1 MRLTPLDIQ
10 QMVFKVRMRGYD
22 CQEVRQFLEDL
33 SQTVES
39 LNHENSALREKLA
52 ATEEQL
58 AALKKAE
65 TTLTHTLLSTQAMAD
80 DMKEI
85 AQRDAALLVKEAEF
99 KAAEMLRDARQE
111 LVVLQREIAD
121 IRKQRLLGIER
132 LRSTLRTFERV
143 LEIEEEEEEHSSVSD
158 ITGKMT
164 RSPDR

>member
-10 QMVFKVRMRGYD
+10 QMVFKTRMRGYD
-22 CQEVRQFLEDL
+22 CQEVKHFLEDL
-33 SQTVES
+33 AQTVES
-39 LNHENSALREKLA
+39 LNHENGALREKVA

-58 AALKKAE
+58 NALKKAE
-65 TTLTHTLLSTQAMAD
+65 TTLSHTLISTQAMAD

-99 KAAEMLRDARQE
+99 KAAEILREARQE
-111 LVVLQREIAD
+111 FVALQREISD

-143 LEIEEEEEEHSSVSD
+143 LEIEEEEEEHSNTSD
-158 ITGKMT
+158 MTKLT

>member
-22 CQEVRQFLEDL
+22 CREVKQFLEDL

-58 AALKKAE
+58 TALKKAE
-65 TTLTHTLLSTQAMAD
+65 TTLTHTLISTQAMAD

-111 LVVLQREIAD
+111 LVVLQREISD
-121 IRKQRLLGIER
+121 LRKQRLLGIER

-143 LEIEEEEEEHSSVSD
+143 LEIEEEEEEHSKVSD
-158 ITGKMT
+158 MTEKLT

>member
-10 QMVFKVRMRGYD
+10 QMVFKTRMRGYD
-22 CQEVRQFLEDL
+22 CQEVKHFLEDL
-33 SQTVES
+33 AQTVES
-39 LNHENSALREKLA
+39 LNHENGALREKVA

-58 AALKKAE
+58 GALKKAE
-65 TTLTHTLLSTQAMAD
+65 TTLTHTLISTQAMAD

-99 KAAEMLRDARQE
+99 KAAEILREARQE
-111 LVVLQREIAD
+111 FVALQREISD

-143 LEIEEEEEEHSSVSD
+143 LEIEEEEEEHSNTSD
-158 ITGKMT
+158 MTKLT

>member
-10 QMVFKVRMRGYD
+10 QMVFKTRMRGYD
-22 CQEVRQFLEDL
+22 CQEVKHFLEDL
-33 SQTVES
+33 AQTVES
-39 LNHENSALREKLA
+39 LNHENGALREKVA

-58 AALKKAE
+58 NALKKAE
-65 TTLTHTLLSTQAMAD
+65 TTLTHTLISTQAMAD

-99 KAAEMLRDARQE
+99 KAAEILREARQE
-111 LVVLQREIAD
+111 FVALQREISD

-143 LEIEEEEEEHSSVSD
+143 LEIEEEEEEHSNTSD
-158 ITGKMT
+158 MTKLT

>member
-10 QMVFKVRMRGYD
+10 QMVFKTRMRGYD
-22 CQEVRQFLEDL
+22 CQEVKHFLEDL
-33 SQTVES
+33 AQTVES
-39 LNHENSALREKLA
+39 LNHENGALREKVA

-58 AALKKAE
+58 SALKKAE
-65 TTLTHTLLSTQAMAD
+65 TTLTHTLISTQAMAD

-99 KAAEMLRDARQE
+99 KAAEILREARQE
-111 LVVLQREIAD
+111 FVALQREISD

-143 LEIEEEEEEHSSVSD
+143 LEIEEEEEEHSNTSD
-158 ITGKMT
+158 MT
-164 RSPDR
+164 KLTPSPDR

>member
-10 QMVFKVRMRGYD
+10 QMVFKTRMRGYD
-22 CQEVRQFLEDL
+22 CQEVKHFLEDL
-33 SQTVES
+33 AQTVES
-39 LNHENSALREKLA
+39 LNHENGTFREKVA

-58 AALKKAE
+58 SALKKAE
-65 TTLTHTLLSTQAMAD
+65 TTLTHTLISTQAMAD

-99 KAAEMLRDARQE
+99 KAAEILREARQE
-111 LVVLQREIAD
+111 FVALQREISD

-143 LEIEEEEEEHSSVSD
+143 LEIEEEEEEHSNTSD
-158 ITGKMT
+158 MTKLT

>member
-10 QMVFKVRMRGYD
+10 QMVFKTRMRGYD
-22 CQEVRQFLEDL
+22 CQEVKHFLEDL
-33 SQTVES
+33 AQTVES
-39 LNHENSALREKLA
+39 LNHENGALREKVA

-58 AALKKAE
+58 SALKKAE
-65 TTLTHTLLSTQAMAD
+65 TTLTHTLISTQAMAD

-99 KAAEMLRDARQE
+99 KAAEILREARQE
-111 LVVLQREIAD
+111 FVALQREISD

-143 LEIEEEEEEHSSVSD
+143 LEIEEEDEEHSNTSD
-158 ITGKMT
+158 MTKLT

>member
-10 QMVFKVRMRGYD
+10 QMVFKTRMRGYD
-22 CQEVRQFLEDL
+22 CQEVKHFLEDL
-33 SQTVES
+33 AQTVES
-39 LNHENSALREKLA
+39 LNHENGTLREKVA

-58 AALKKAE
+58 SALKKAE
-65 TTLTHTLLSTQAMAD
+65 TTLTHTLISTQAMAD

-99 KAAEMLRDARQE
+99 KAAEILREARQE
-111 LVVLQREIAD
+111 FVALQREISD

-143 LEIEEEEEEHSSVSD
+143 LEIEEEEEEHSNTSD
-158 ITGKMT
+158 MTKLT

>member
-1 MRLTPLDIQ
+1 MRLTPVDIQ
-10 QMVFKVRMRGYD
+10 QMVFKTRMRGYD
-22 CQEVRQFLEDL
+22 CQEVKHFLEDL
-33 SQTVES
+33 AQTVES
-39 LNHENSALREKLA
+39 LNHENGALREKVA

-58 AALKKAE
+58 SALKKAE
-65 TTLTHTLLSTQAMAD
+65 TTLTHTLISTQAMAD

-99 KAAEMLRDARQE
+99 KAAEILREARQE
-111 LVVLQREIAD
+111 FVALQREISD

-143 LEIEEEEEEHSSVSD
+143 LEIEEEEEEHSNTSD
-158 ITGKMT
+158 MTKLT

>member
-10 QMVFKVRMRGYD
+10 QMVFKTRMRGYD
-22 CQEVRQFLEDL
+22 CQEVKHFLEDL
-33 SQTVES
+33 AQTVES
-39 LNHENSALREKLA
+39 LNHENGALREKVV

-58 AALKKAE
+58 NALKKAE
-65 TTLTHTLLSTQAMAD
+65 TTLTHTLISTQAMAD

-99 KAAEMLRDARQE
+99 KAAEILREARQE
-111 LVVLQREIAD
+111 FVALQREISD

-143 LEIEEEEEEHSSVSD
+143 LEIEEEEEEHSNTSD
-158 ITGKMT
+158 MTKLT

>member
-10 QMVFKVRMRGYD
+10 QMVFKTRMRGYD
-22 CQEVRQFLEDL
+22 CQEVKHFLEDL
-33 SQTVES
+33 AQTVES
-39 LNHENSALREKLA
+39 LNHENGTLREKVA

-58 AALKKAE
+58 SALKKAE
-65 TTLTHTLLSTQAMAD
+65 TTLTHTLIPTQAMAD

-99 KAAEMLRDARQE
+99 KAAEILREARQE
-111 LVVLQREIAD
+111 FVALQREISD

-143 LEIEEEEEEHSSVSD
+143 LEIEEEEEEHSNTSD
-158 ITGKMT
+158 MTKLT

>member
-10 QMVFKVRMRGYD
+10 QMVFKTRMRGYD
-22 CQEVRQFLEDL
+22 CQEVKHFLEDL
-33 SQTVES
+33 AQTVES
-39 LNHENSALREKLA
+39 LNHENGALREKVA

-58 AALKKAE
+58 STLKKAE
-65 TTLTHTLLSTQAMAD
+65 TTLTHTLISTQAMAD

-99 KAAEMLRDARQE
+99 KAAEILREARQE
-111 LVVLQREIAD
+111 FVALQREISD

-143 LEIEEEEEEHSSVSD
+143 LEIEEEDEEHSNTSD
-158 ITGKMT
+158 MTKLT

>member
-22 CQEVRQFLEDL
+22 QNEVKQFLEDL
-33 SQTVES
+33 AQTVES
-39 LNHENSALREKLA
+39 LNHENGVLREKLS

-58 AALKKAE
+58 VTLKKAE
-65 TTLTHTLLSTQAMAD
+65 ATLTHTLISTQAMAD

-85 AQRDAALLVKEAEF
+85 AQRDAALLIKEAEF
-99 KAAEMLRDARQE
+99 KAAEMLREARQD
-111 LVVLQREIAD
+111 LAGLQREISD

-143 LEIEEEEEEHSSVSD
+143 LEIEEEDEEPSSLSD
-158 ITGKMT
+158 R
-164 RSPDR
+164 RS

>member
-10 QMVFKVRMRGYD
+10 QMVFKTRMRGYD
-22 CQEVRQFLEDL
+22 CQEVKHFLEDL
-33 SQTVES
+33 AQTVES
-39 LNHENSALREKLA
+39 LNHENGALREKVA

-58 AALKKAE
+58 SALKKAE
-65 TTLTHTLLSTQAMAD
+65 TTLTHTLISTQAMAD

-99 KAAEMLRDARQE
+99 KAAEILREARQE
-111 LVVLQREIAD
+111 FVALQREISD

-143 LEIEEEEEEHSSVSD
+143 LEIEEEEEEHSNTSD
-158 ITGKMT
+158 MTKLT